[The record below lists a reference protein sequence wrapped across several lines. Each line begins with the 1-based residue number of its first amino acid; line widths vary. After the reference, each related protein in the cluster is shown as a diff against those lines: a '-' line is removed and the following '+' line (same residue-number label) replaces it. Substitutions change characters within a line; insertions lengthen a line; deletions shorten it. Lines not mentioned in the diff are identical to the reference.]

1 VKKPGKTLILHGWGG
16 SDWPHWQAWLA
27 AELAKDYGTV
37 SFPLIQHPH
46 FPHLNRWKKEV
57 EAHLA
62 DFRPDTV
69 VCHSLANTLWFHL
82 CNEGK
87 IEPVKKLVLVSPPRP
102 DCDIETIKSFFP
114 VELPENLFA
123 ESATLVVSTDDPY
136 LTPEEAWKMQE
147 ALGIPMKTIEKGGHI
162 NAESGF
168 GPWPWMLE
176 FLKTGEM
183 CSDRV

>member
-147 ALGIPMKTIEKGGHI
+147 ALGIPMKTIKKGGHI

-176 FLKTGEM
+176 FLKTDEM
-183 CSDRV
+183 CSA